1 MIPRK
6 KNCHEDL
13 VLLLL
18 ERERERERLGEEKK
32 KLLSSSKFVMLSSPP
47 PPTQT
52 GLSFPIPAEQDI
64 YLKRCFKP
72 LSKRSLP

>member
-18 ERERERERLGEEKK
+18 ERERERDWGRKKK
-32 KLLSSSKFVMLSSPP
+32 KLHSSSKFVMLSSPP

>member
-18 ERERERERLGEEKK
+18 ERQREREGEGKKK
-32 KLLSSSKFVMLSSPP
+32 KLLSGSKFVMLSSPP